1 MSHAARIA
9 AHLTILGL
17 IADLAYL
24 LVHAAMLF
32 LLDGMWLESIAY
44 VAIGSTTIAW
54 ISTIGASRTRTLLA
68 TDRTSQGD

>member
-1 MSHAARIA
+1 MSPTARIA

-24 LVHAAMLF
+24 LVHAAVLF

-54 ISTIGASRTRTLLA
+54 ISTIGASHTRALL
-68 TDRTSQGD
+68 TKERQ